1 MENQW
6 LLEKAMSFIWS
17 SLWYLFHL
25 YGIIMISDYYRET
38 PKEIFDVCCEVHHK
52 KINLFCFVRYLFSR
66 VIEYIVNDI
75 LCLCAFVSYW
85 QNQGKKDQSTN
96 EMRFV
101 FIWLLFNYW
110 CKQHHS
116 IWYQDMNLS
125 RKNISLQNN
134 GLKFSS
140 VVHFN
145 ISNMTWFKNYCKRL
159 QIFRIYNMSFSEIWA
174 CLEMDS

>member
-25 YGIIMISDYYRET
+25 YGINMISDYYRET

-52 KINLFCFVRYLFSR
+52 KINLFCFVRYLFLR

-101 FIWLLFNYW
+101 FIWLLFNYC
-110 CKQHHS
+110 CKQYDS
-116 IWYQDMNLS
+116 IWYRDMNS
-125 RKNISLQNN
+125 STKNIRCKNKQNN
-134 GLKFSS
+134 GLQFSKS
-140 VVHFN
+140 VHLWYIN
-145 ISNMTWFKNYCKRL
+145 HYMIQELLSCKR
-159 QIFRIYNMSFSEIWA
+159 FFSDIW
-174 CLEMDS
+174 S